1 MLNIIRRNRLVN
13 TFLLITTL
21 LLRAKNIE
29 LYQPLVESASL
40 LATLP
45 SAGVN
50 VGSEVTVLTVDG
62 LLVTASWNLQ
72 MSQYIE
78 ILHYSITI

>member
-62 LLVTASWNLQ
+62 LLVTVSWNLQ